1 MGNVLQSI
9 YPRKHSIKSKK
20 SNSSVINNE
29 NNNHNHHYSQRNE
42 NFVKLFRSSSK
53 KSKKECIDS
62 CKVSSNN
69 NHDDQQ
75 NDATVE
81 QNQNNMILESKN
93 DENKGDN
100 YCKDKSP
107 FQRDFYPQPHEI
119 LVPLEKY
126 RPRRSNIRRSARL
139 HPNKTN
145 FVSEFHVDDIA
156 SITYGKYLFS
166 IFNCN

>member
-1 MGNVLQSI
+1 
-9 YPRKHSIKSKK
+9 
-20 SNSSVINNE
+20 
-29 NNNHNHHYSQRNE
+29 
-42 NFVKLFRSSSK
+42 
-53 KSKKECIDS
+53 
-62 CKVSSNN
+62 
-69 NHDDQQ
+69 
-75 NDATVE
+75 
-81 QNQNNMILESKN
+81 MILESKN

-126 RPRRSNIRRSARL
+126 RPRRSNIRRSVRL